1 MVVVEDVLAVDDVA
15 FGVPEPTMKF
25 PIMESA
31 CGSQRNSYVPSA
43 CAGTEYV
50 MDFGP

>member
-1 MVVVEDVLAVDDVA
+1 MVVVEDGLVVDDD
-15 FGVPEPTMKF
+15 FGPPEPTMKV

-50 MDFGP
+50 IDFGP